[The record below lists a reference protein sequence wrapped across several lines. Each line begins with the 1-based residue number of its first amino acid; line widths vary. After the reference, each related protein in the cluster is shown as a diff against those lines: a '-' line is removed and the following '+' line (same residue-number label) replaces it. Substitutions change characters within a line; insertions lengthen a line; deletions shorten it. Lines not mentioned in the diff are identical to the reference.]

1 VKKFYPRNL
10 DEFCF
15 LPSVGS
21 SGGSLIAWNSTKFYG
36 NLEFQND
43 YAQSVEFT
51 CSLSGETWLLT
62 NIYAPC
68 TVEGKFSFLNWLKN
82 ISMPDDTK
90 WLIVGDFNLLRS
102 PENRNKGANLLEMLG
117 FNDARLKISGAAPER
132 MQIHLDKQ
140 ATEPPLRKT

>member
-1 VKKFYPRNL
+1 LVANKHL
-10 DEFCF
+10 C
-15 LPSVGS
+15 
-21 SGGSLIAWNSTKFYG
+21 
-36 NLEFQND
+36 
-43 YAQSVEFT
+43 
-51 CSLSGETWLLT
+51 
-62 NIYAPC
+62 PC
-68 TVEGKFSFLNWLKN
+68 TVEGKFAFLNWLKN

-102 PENRNKGANLLEMLG
+102 PENRNKGGNLLEMLG